1 MNETVTYTGLAKE
14 LHHAGRAV
22 SADISVCLSDHA
34 ESEYITSLR
43 GPDGW
48 GAFTSDEIARLTE
61 AVQAV
66 VARHG
71 MRIAKSGVCRDG
83 SPWWET
89 DRSRYTA

>member
-1 MNETVTYTGLAKE
+1 MIETVTYTELAGE
-14 LHHAGRAV
+14 LHRAGRAV
-22 SADISVCLSDHA
+22 SADINIGLSDHA

-43 GPDGW
+43 GPGGW

-71 MRIAKSGVCRDG
+71 MQIAKSGVCRDG

-89 DRSRYTA
+89 DRTRYS